1 MELALT
7 DEQRMIQAS
16 AERFLN
22 QVASSAAVRTA
33 MTSDQGYDTATWAR
47 MARELYWPALAIPEA
62 YGGLGLGFV
71 EVSLLQEQL
80 GRCLLPTPFFATCC
94 LATPALLLSRN
105 EALKERWLPLIA
117 AGEIRASL
125 AYTSAPRWDD
135 SAVQVYAQSHAGGY
149 RLNGEYH
156 YVIDGSDCQL
166 LIIAARTPGS
176 VGEAGI
182 RLFALPADTP
192 GIVCQWQPTQD
203 QTRRLATITLN
214 DVVVHDDQLL
224 SEPGQ
229 GWPMLRDVLQIA
241 CVGLAAEQTGGAQ
254 QSLDITL
261 AYISGR
267 EQFGRTIASFQAI
280 KHRCADLM
288 LAIECAR
295 SASYYAACIAAE
307 CLNIDG
313 DPGIREQLGEA
324 AATAKIFASEGFFQC
339 AAESIQ
345 LHGGVGFTWEYDPHL
360 YFKRARAS
368 EQMLGTPAFHRE
380 QLARQIFGECT

>member
-47 MARELYWPALAIPEA
+47 MARGLYWPALAIPEA

-192 GIVCQWQPTQD
+192 GIVCQWQPTLD

>member
-135 SAVQVYAQSHAGGY
+135 SAVQVYAQSHSGGY

-368 EQMLGTPAFHRE
+368 EQMLGPPAFHRE

>member
-47 MARELYWPALAIPEA
+47 LARELYWPALAIPEA

-192 GIVCQWQPTQD
+192 GIVCQWQPTLD